1 MDGWWM
7 AECEWAREGCCIGWV
22 CLCDETG
29 RPHGLTGPFE
39 VSPPLSRRVTVVETL
54 DATLDCDTL
63 SASCCSCRLPV
74 PDPLAV
80 LASRVTCE
88 WKVMVSQAR
97 QYFVNYSS

>member
-1 MDGWWM
+1 M
-7 AECEWAREGCCIGWV
+7 AGCEWAREGCCIGWV

-54 DATLDCDTL
+54 DAGRWT
-63 SASCCSCRLPV
+63 AIRLVPPTAPAGYRYQIRWQCWPV
-74 PDPLAV
+74 ESLANG
-80 LASRVTCE
+80 
-88 WKVMVSQAR
+88 KVMVSQVR